1 MKGSDLKVVAIILAI
16 ALFFTIVTS
25 NAVSIASVVML
36 AKGGVG
42 GSAPAAQG
50 DAAGNQQQGTT
61 PSNGTSTTP
70 SGSGTSTTPSGSG
83 TSTTPSGSGT
93 STTPSGSGTSTTPTD
108 NGTSST
114 PAGNNDQPADKP
126 ADNGNT
132 DKPAGGNDQ
141 PADKPADQPTA
152 GPTKEEVFAEYQK
165 AAQEVKTKG
174 NASYNKKEW
183 QKLENLEIG
192 KVGGIIQP
200 IIDGYMTTED
210 QAEVQVTEKGEKS
223 MNRFPACTLT
233 DMSKVASATKEGNV
247 ITIIM
252 VDEDTPRNA
261 DSSFLGQVTN
271 SILFWDDIEKELQG
285 ISVIKGYDNAHVV
298 YAGYKIVAE
307 IVDGKFVSLR
317 HEAVANISCPD
328 AKITVFT
335 LPLSGTLYNY
345 CVYDNFAY

>member
-50 DAAGNQQQGTT
+50 DAAGGQQGTT

-70 SGSGTSTTPSGSG
+70 SNGTSTTPSSGTSTTPSNG
-83 TSTTPSGSGT
+83 TSTTPSGGT
-93 STTPSGSGTSTTPTD
+93 STTPAD
-108 NGTSST
+108 NGSSST

-152 GPTKEEVFAEYQK
+152 GPSKEDVFKEYQK

-183 QKLENLEIG
+183 QKLENLEVG

-223 MNRFPACTLT
+223 MDRFPACTLT

-261 DSSFLGQVTN
+261 ESSFLGQVTN

-298 YAGYKIVAE
+298 YAGYKITAE

-317 HEAVANISCPD
+317 HEAVANITCPD

-345 CVYDNFAY
+345 CVYDNFQY